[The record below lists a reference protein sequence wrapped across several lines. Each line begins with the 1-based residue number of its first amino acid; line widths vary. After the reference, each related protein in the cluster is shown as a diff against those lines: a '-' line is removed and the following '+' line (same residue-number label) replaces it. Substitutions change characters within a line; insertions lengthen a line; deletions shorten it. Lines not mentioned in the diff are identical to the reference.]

1 MNDLIISPSLL
12 SANFSKIGEDLSLAE
27 KSGTTWIH
35 FDVMDGSFVPE
46 ITFGAKMVSDLRKLS
61 KSIFDVHLMIEHPET
76 SIANFAKNGANYITF
91 HLESTIHCHR
101 VIQQIK
107 ECGVKAGISIVPSTD
122 VSLLKPILPFVD
134 LVLIMTVNPGY
145 GGQKMIPEMLKKVS
159 FLKKIREENNLNFL
173 ISVDGGVTTDNLK
186 DVINSGADVAVSG
199 SAFFANPDAFMKKNR
214 EI

>member
-199 SAFFANPDAFMKKNR
+199 SAFFANPYAFMKKNR